1 MKKSQETL
9 RVIDTIKGA
18 IMYIA
23 FELSNSKWKLAFS
36 DGSKVRYK
44 TITAGNLAQLQIE
57 IDLAKQKFKM
67 VEDAKV
73 VSCYEAGRDGFWIHR
88 YLESQGIENLKVLT
102 HKLHF
107 DILDCRARHMP
118 TAVTCHRDR

>member
-57 IDLAKQKFKM
+57 IDLSKQKFKM
-67 VEDAKV
+67 LEDVRV
-73 VSCYEAGRDGFWIHR
+73 VS
-88 YLESQGIENLKVLT
+88 
-102 HKLHF
+102 
-107 DILDCRARHMP
+107 
-118 TAVTCHRDR
+118 

>member
-9 RVIDTIKGA
+9 RLKDTIIGA

-44 TITAGNLAQLQIE
+44 TITAGNLAQLQVE
-57 IDLAKQKFKM
+57 IDLAKRRFKM
-67 VEDAKV
+67 DADVKV
-73 VSCYEAGRDGFWIHR
+73 VSCYEAGRDGFWIHH
-88 YLESQGIENLKVLT
+88 YL
-102 HKLHF
+102 
-107 DILDCRARHMP
+107 
-118 TAVTCHRDR
+118 